1 MKKERRHAL
10 RASSTILEPDNPL
23 MSLAIGAMKRYH
35 EAQAAK
41 LADSEIKRL
50 RLDAKSLFQAVS
62 DFQQRVGG
70 AVKKAPLTLFPTR
83 RRKLMDFMKLG
94 RFPCASVEAP
104 AIAT

>member
-1 MKKERRHAL
+1 
-10 RASSTILEPDNPL
+10 

-62 DFQQRVGG
+62 DFQQRVRGGCEESSTDVVSYASPETDGLHEIG
-70 AVKKAPLTLFPTR
+70 AVPL
-83 RRKLMDFMKLG
+83 
-94 RFPCASVEAP
+94 RFCRSASHCN
-104 AIAT
+104 ISGWR

>member
-1 MKKERRHAL
+1 
-10 RASSTILEPDNPL
+10 

-70 AVKKAPLTLFPTR
+70 GL
-83 RRKLMDFMKLG
+83 
-94 RFPCASVEAP
+94 
-104 AIAT
+104 